1 MDIRFESKENTNN
14 RIEDLETLFQ
24 TASRI
29 LEKSPRLQPESSHTL
44 LRRRALIRDAV
55 FKAIESGNTSD
66 QFVERRLNETIIPVD
81 DSKEPINGNVK
92 LRPQNT
98 SSESEKK
105 EGIKKTIRDLCS
117 ENESDK
123 QRAACEIFR
132 FIHFYIRK
140 IRHQNPGKYMRNGK
154 TNPNGLKEYE
164 VEDLSQY
171 IFTHILMN
179 LGKIDFKYDPP
190 QIKMYLNELIK
201 RAYYKWMHEQRMPV
215 KPPDKYKNG
224 QNGRAFKQYYYSL
237 NDENLTGLEMTES
250 SGTPHAEFESKE
262 SRNAFDEILK
272 SLPDKNRK
280 VLKKRIVD
288 GMIFKDIGTDL
299 GISPQRAKQI
309 YDKTLT
315 QLSNNGPAAK
325 GYKAAKNSFGKLKE
339 VLL

>member
-1 MDIRFESKENTNN
+1 MVTRFESKENPNN
-14 RIEDLETLFQ
+14 HIQDLDDLFQ

-29 LEKSPRLQPESSHTL
+29 LERSPRLQPESSHTL

-55 FKAIESGNTSD
+55 FNAIESGDTSD
-66 QFVERRLNETIIPVD
+66 QFVESRLNETIIPVY
-81 DSKEPINGNVK
+81 DSKEPIKRSVK
-92 LRPQNT
+92 QWPQNT
-98 SSESEKK
+98 TSETEKE

-117 ENESDK
+117 ENENDK
-123 QRAACEIFR
+123 QSAAYEIFR

-164 VEDLSQY
+164 IEDLSQY
-171 IFTHILMN
+171 IFTHILIN
-179 LGKIDFKYDPP
+179 LGKINFKYDPP

-201 RAYYKWMHEQRMPV
+201 RAYYKWMHEQRMPI

-224 QNGRAFKQYYYSL
+224 QNVRAFKQYYYSL
-237 NDENLTGLEMTES
+237 NDEKMTGLEGTENS
-250 SGTPHAEFESKE
+250 RTPHAEFESKE
-262 SRNAFDEILK
+262 SRNAFDEMLK
-272 SLPDKNRK
+272 SLPNKDRE

-288 GMIFKDIGTDL
+288 GMIFKNIGTDL
-299 GISPQRAKQI
+299 GISTQRAKQI

-315 QLSNNGPAAK
+315 ELSNNGPAAK
-325 GYKAAKNSFGKLKE
+325 GYKAAKKFFGKLKE